1 MGKEKNLAVKQFIK
15 EIIYSKE
22 NILIRFDSA
31 EIIDDDTALLGEDSL
46 RVEARSFGAGGD
58 SQALGGAGRINKTS
72 LKEIST
78 ENLKK
83 IIGEIRKVIP
93 FGFNKHMVGIQ
104 DSK

>member
-46 RVEARSFGAGGD
+46 RAGDLRFSAGD
-58 SQALGGAGRINKTS
+58 RAQALGGVVKNHIVS
-72 LKEIST
+72 LKE
-78 ENLKK
+78 
-83 IIGEIRKVIP
+83 V
-93 FGFNKHMVGIQ
+93 
-104 DSK
+104 SKQEKLARQHLFF